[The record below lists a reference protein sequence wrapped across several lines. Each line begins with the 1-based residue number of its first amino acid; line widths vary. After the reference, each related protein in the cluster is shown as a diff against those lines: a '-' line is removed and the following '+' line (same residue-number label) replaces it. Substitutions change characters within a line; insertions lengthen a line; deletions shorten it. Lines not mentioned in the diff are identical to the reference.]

1 MQAYLF
7 HFRNRTSCKPE
18 CHAMKPFKDR
28 GKRARRLRVL
38 LYILLRKTRVF
49 KGSPQQFLR
58 LTLDSFLAQLN
69 LNQDIPFLFVAVFV
83 GLVTGYVAVVFHESI
98 LFISSMLFF
107 GRSLTAAPD
116 FRSLYDMVLLPLIP
130 AAGGLFVGL
139 YNAYVVKERL
149 GHGLASVIK
158 AVAQNNGL
166 IGSRQWIHKTI
177 TSVVSIA
184 TGGGGGREAPIAQVG
199 AALGSSVAQKLHF
212 TAGRTRSLL
221 GCGAAAG
228 IASVFNAPLGGVM
241 FAVEVILGDFSVHTF
256 SPIVVAA
263 VVGTVLSRSY
273 LGVSP
278 TFQVPEYS
286 LISNFELVL
295 YFLLGVLAGLS
306 AVFFIRAFYAIEE
319 WFQRLEKRFDI
330 PVWAMPAL
338 GGLLCGMVCMWLPAL
353 YGFSYEVIERAL
365 NGSVSWQT
373 MAGVYF
379 LKPVVAAFTVG
390 SGGSGGMFAPAM
402 KMGAMLGGMFGNIV
416 NTLFPGMTA
425 VSGAY
430 ALVGMGALT
439 AGIMRAPLTVILI
452 LFEITGQYEIVL
464 PIMFAAV
471 TSSLVARLGYQHT
484 MESYV
489 LEKEGVRVGFG
500 IALSIAGSIGVRDV
514 MRKNFIRF
522 TDSTS
527 VENIIDVFH
536 NTPESNFFVITSD
549 GCFVGMIR
557 LEEMSVL
564 LGDGSFAGISAGDV
578 VKKDVPFLAD
588 TAKLDEALKLFEIS
602 DYTMLPV
609 IETESGRLVG
619 IVKQDEAFSY
629 YRKQM
634 NIYSADRT
642 ESPA

>member
-1 MQAYLF
+1 MNP
-7 HFRNRTSCKPE
+7 FRRN
-18 CHAMKPFKDR
+18 
-28 GKRARRLRVL
+28 GKVRRYLRVL
-38 LYILLRKTRVF
+38 LYVLMRKTRFF
-49 KGSPQQFLR
+49 KGTPQQFFR

-83 GLVTGYVAVVFHESI
+83 GLVTGYVAVIFHESI
-98 LFISSMLFF
+98 LFISSLLFSA
-107 GRSLTAAPD
+107 RSPTATPD
-116 FRSLYDMVLLPLIP
+116 FRSMNDMVVLPLIP
-130 AAGGLFVGL
+130 AAGGLCVGL
-139 YNAYVVKERL
+139 YNAFVIKERP
-149 GHGLASVIK
+149 GHGLASIIK

-166 IGSRQWIHKTI
+166 IGRRQWIHKTI
-177 TSVVSIA
+177 TSVISIA

-199 AALGSSVAQKLHF
+199 AALGSSVAQQLNF

-273 LGVSP
+273 LGASP
-278 TFQVPEYS
+278 TFLVPEYS
-286 LISNFELVL
+286 LISNMELVL
-295 YFLLGVLAGLS
+295 YFVLGVLAGLS
-306 AVFFIRAFYAIEE
+306 AVLFIRVFYAIEE
-319 WFQRLEKRFDI
+319 WFHRLEKRFAL
-330 PVWAMPAL
+330 PVWVMPAV
-338 GGLLCGMVCMWLPAL
+338 GGMFCGITSMWLPAL

-373 MAGVYF
+373 MVGVYF

-402 KMGAMLGGMFGNIV
+402 KMGAMLGGMFGKTV
-416 NTLFPGMTA
+416 NMLFPGMTA
-425 VSGAY
+425 ASGAY

-471 TSSLVARLGYQHT
+471 ASSLVARMAYRHT

-500 IALSIAGSIGVRDV
+500 IALSIAGNISVRDV

-522 TDSTS
+522 TDCTS

-536 NTPESNFFVITSD
+536 NTPESNFFVITGN

-557 LEEMSVL
+557 LEEMSIL
-564 LGDGSFAGISAGDV
+564 LGDSSFAGLIADDV
-578 VKKDVPFLAD
+578 VKKDVPVLAD
-588 TAKLDEALKLFEIS
+588 TAKLDEALKLFELS
-602 DYTMLPV
+602 DYTVLPV
-609 IETESGRLVG
+609 VESGSGRLLG

-642 ESPA
+642 ESSVG